1 MNLKQAFL
9 KFNQKIND
17 HAKQFTQPYLTFA
30 IFGIITYPFY
40 YWVWKLAASQG
51 YENLELR
58 LITVFLCVL
67 LALKDHWP
75 KKWKPFFPLFWYLT
89 LLYSLPFLFTFLLL
103 KNHMSYTFSMNVM
116 TVLVLSILLLDL
128 FSLYILL
135 TVGICFGIIAFLLT
149 GGTLSLPQHS
159 MVIFITY
166 GSILFFGLV
175 FSYRKDQLKER
186 EKRVAAEAANQ
197 AKADFISNM
206 EHDLRTPFSGIHGIA
221 SYLYESETDPSKIE
235 FLKLMIESCTQ
246 WENIHNRI
254 LAALLNKK
262 PQYLQKE
269 IISIASELAEIKN
282 MMAATLHL
290 KKLKFIIEEI
300 PKNIETIE
308 TDKMKFDLILN
319 NIISNAINFTE
330 KGTIKVT
337 VSRDGNRC
345 KIQVSDTGIGI
356 PEDKFD
362 TIFEQFTKLSRSNKY
377 GSNFKGVGLGLYTAR
392 QHAKLIGATISV
404 ESKLGEGSQFTLSL
418 PIHIKNNG
426 IKPSLP
432 YQQ

>member
-1 MNLKQAFL
+1 MNLKQSL
-9 KFNQKIND
+9 LQINQKIND

-30 IFGIITYPFY
+30 IFGIITYPLY
-40 YWVWKLAASQG
+40 YWIWRVAASQG

-67 LALKDHWP
+67 LALKDFWP
-75 KKWKPFFPLFWYLT
+75 EKWKKFFPLFWYIT

-116 TVLVLSILLLDL
+116 TVLVLAILLLDL
-128 FSLYILL
+128 FSLFIILTL
-135 TVGICFGIIAFLLT
+135 GIFFGIIAFLLT
-149 GGTLSLPQHS
+149 GGTLYLPKNY

-166 GSILFFGLV
+166 GSILFFGSV

-186 EKRVAAEAANQ
+186 EKRIAAEAANQ

-221 SYLYESETDPSKIE
+221 SYLYESETDPLKTE
-235 FLKLMIESCTQ
+235 YLKLMIESCTQ

-269 IISIASELAEIKN
+269 MVSIERELTEIKN

-290 KKLKFIIEEI
+290 KKLEFIIDI
-300 PKNIETIE
+300 PKDFEKIE
-308 TDKMKFDLILN
+308 TDKMKFNLILTN
-319 NIISNAINFTE
+319 LISNAINFTE
-330 KGTIKVT
+330 KGAIKIII
-337 VSRDGNRC
+337 SREGGIC
-345 KIQVSDTGIGI
+345 KIQVIDTGIGI
-356 PEDKFD
+356 PEDKLEY
-362 TIFEQFTKLSRSNKY
+362 IFEQFTKLSRSNKY

-404 ESKLGEGSQFTLSL
+404 ESKIGEGSLFTLSL
-418 PIHIKNNG
+418 PINIKNNG
-426 IKPSLP
+426 IKLSLP
-432 YQQ
+432 YQR